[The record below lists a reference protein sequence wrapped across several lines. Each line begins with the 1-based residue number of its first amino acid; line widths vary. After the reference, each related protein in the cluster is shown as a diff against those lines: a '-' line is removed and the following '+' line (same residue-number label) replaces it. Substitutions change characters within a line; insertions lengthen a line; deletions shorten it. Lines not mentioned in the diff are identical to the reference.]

1 MRKSGKFQIVAK
13 EVKLMLTSMAWA
25 SLSIIATRYSRTS
38 ICDNKVLSHVFYMPV
53 QNHQPKGHGIYF
65 HSANETDYFHSMHI
79 FPDEFLRNHFL
90 WI

>member
-38 ICDNKVLSHVFYMPV
+38 ICDDKSYVPR
-53 QNHQPKGHGIYF
+53 
-65 HSANETDYFHSMHI
+65 
-79 FPDEFLRNHFL
+79 FLCT
-90 WI
+90 

>member
-1 MRKSGKFQIVAK
+1 MKFDAHVSNVGFILYLVARLFQSLRKQI
-13 EVKLMLTSMAWA
+13 
-25 SLSIIATRYSRTS
+25 R
-38 ICDNKVLSHVFYMPV
+38 VLSHVFYMPV